1 VINKA
6 NSIAIPVGFNAR
18 DPASVAAALASLPVN
33 GLDSYSLAQSGG
45 ANLIGPAL
53 IIEQLAVAS
62 GPVIQVVDY
71 NYGLTLPA
79 ESFELATGGLLEAT
93 EEIINPE
100 SYEIFAGSFVIDIV
114 FIPFNEITYTQSSL
128 YFANT
133 AASAETMI
141 DGEIGGS
148 ATGTNFDSL
157 AWVKMDLGAEYLVDR
172 IIIGT
177 ATSTMPGGWDKSYT
191 ENASIE
197 FSTNDLEWTTA
208 ADTQTFNAEG
218 IFVFNVSF
226 AARYIRLARQSG
238 YIAVTEFYALAPQ
251 QLLFNAE
258 A

>member
-1 VINKA
+1 MARANTITLPEDYDPRDISGLLELFPTDGIDVWPESKSAPVVIGPTLKLERYE
-6 NSIAIPVGFNAR
+6 VG
-18 DPASVAAALASLPVN
+18 
-33 GLDSYSLAQSGG
+33 SGG
-45 ANLIGPAL
+45 LIQFSEVPYAL
-53 IIEQLAVAS
+53 V
-62 GPVIQVVDY
+62 
-71 NYGLTLPA
+71 LPT
-79 ESFELATGGLLEAT
+79 ESFELFTGGFLEIT
-93 EEIINPE
+93 EELIDPD
-100 SYEIFAGSFVIDIV
+100 SYELLTGAFVDDIV
-114 FIPFNEITYTQSSL
+114 FVGLDEITYTQSSL

-218 IFVFNVSF
+218 IFVFNVFF